1 MSRKHRYYL
10 RGIGVGIIV
19 CALILIISRINTPAD
34 ISDEEIITR
43 ARALGMVET
52 GELTLTGGALGES
65 GVSSQDTEPER
76 FPVVSDPE
84 PAFQTGEGNTD
95 DRPGDGQQDT
105 APISDPVA
113 DEQGSND
120 QNADND
126 QTSGQPSAVQ
136 DTDEG
141 NADNDQTSGQP
152 LAGQDTDEGNAGDD
166 QATVQPSEDQPSAG
180 QEALGDYA
188 VLTVERG
195 NSSNVVAD
203 KLQRLGIIEDS
214 RDFDKYLVDNG
225 YATRISVGT
234 FQIPYGSSYEFI
246 AKTITRSL

>member
-10 RGIGVGIIV
+10 RGIGVGIVV
-19 CALILIISRINTPAD
+19 CSLILIISRINTPAD

-52 GELTLTGGALGES
+52 GDLTLTGAALGES
-65 GVSSQDTEPER
+65 GVPSQDTDPER

-95 DRPGDGQQDT
+95 DKPADGQQDT

-141 NADNDQTSGQP
+141 NADNDQTTG
-152 LAGQDTDEGNAGDD
+152 
-166 QATVQPSEDQPSAG
+166 QPSEDQPSAG
-180 QEALGDYA
+180 QEASGDYA

>member
-10 RGIGVGIIV
+10 RGIGVGIVV

-52 GELTLTGGALGES
+52 GDLTLTGAALGES
-65 GVSSQDTEPER
+65 GVPSQDTDPER

-95 DRPGDGQQDT
+95 DKPADGQQDT

-113 DEQGSND
+113 DGQGSND

-126 QTSGQPSAVQ
+126 QTSGQPSAGQ

-141 NADNDQTSGQP
+141 NADNDLTSG
-152 LAGQDTDEGNAGDD
+152 
-166 QATVQPSEDQPSAG
+166 QPSAG
-180 QEALGDYA
+180 QETSGDYA

>member
-10 RGIGVGIIV
+10 RGIGVGIVV

-52 GELTLTGGALGES
+52 GDLTLTGAALGES
-65 GVSSQDTEPER
+65 GVPS
-76 FPVVSDPE
+76 
-84 PAFQTGEGNTD
+84 
-95 DRPGDGQQDT
+95 QDT

-120 QNADND
+120 QNADD
-126 QTSGQPSAVQ
+126 GQTSGQPSAVQ

-141 NADNDQTSGQP
+141 NADNGQTTGQPSAGQDTDEGNADNDQTTGQP

-166 QATVQPSEDQPSAG
+166 LTTVQPSEDQPSAG
-180 QEALGDYA
+180 QETSGDYA